1 MRLEFMRKTDLALRA
16 LKRLDEAGDLV
27 RAADLAEVLR
37 STRQFIPQV
46 LAPLV
51 RAGWV
56 TSVPGPRGGYRLA
69 TDLDDRSLLEV
80 IELIEGPTDNG
91 RCVLGGPCRME
102 IQCVAHDAWLDARN
116 ALLER
121 LAATPV
127 STVQDDT
134 RQRHMHLQ
142 GGSRDG

>member
-16 LKRLDEAGDLV
+16 LKRLDEAGDMV
-27 RAADLAEVLR
+27 QAADLAEALR

-80 IELIEGPTDNG
+80 IELIEGPTDDG
-91 RCVLGGPCRME
+91 RCVLGGLCRAE
-102 IQCVAHDAWLDARN
+102 DHCVAHEAWTEARD

-121 LAATPV
+121 LAATRV
-127 STVQDDT
+127 STVQDKT
-134 RQRHMHLQ
+134 TQRDRTHREGKQ
-142 GGSRDG
+142 Q